1 MKKIFLLLTL
11 ICFFAFTNNK
21 VMAQWKTSGCIVEQT
36 TPNADGLVWEND
48 SIKFKFSPY
57 TYSWG
62 IRIENKSNISISV
75 LWDEVLFV
83 RAKRS
88 SNIIFDDTIML
99 YIDKPKGESI
109 IAGGTLITKSILP
122 RDVVYNG
129 SISPIFYKSTIKK
142 EGPMNIRLIFPVMVE
157 NQKRIY
163 EFTFTVSLPKK

>member
-1 MKKIFLLLTL
+1 MKKIYIFLML
-11 ICFFAFTNNK
+11 ICVFVFTTNK

-57 TYSWG
+57 TYSWDV
-62 IRIENKSNISISV
+62 IIENKSNINISV

-83 RAKRS
+83 IGKRS
-88 SNIIFDDTIML
+88 CNIIFEKTIVRN
-99 YIDKPKGESI
+99 IDNPIGESF

-122 RDVVYNG
+122 RDRVRDGVM
-129 SISPIFYKSTIKK
+129 SSVFEKSTVKK
-142 EGPMNIRLIFPVMVE
+142 EGPINIRLIFPVMIE

-163 EFTFTVSLPKK
+163 EFTFTVSIPKK